1 MEGTQHL
8 FFTAA
13 AKSVNKTQLE
23 CQQPQHPL
31 QHHQLGNVWLVSP
44 ARTDGLVASTWNK
57 KELENLYWIHNL
69 DLSGYWKL
77 SRFHWMHVWTS
88 DSTENQCSNHFQLHP
103 KNIYIYILYIYVYH
117 WRNFTFPSFWGITR
131 SICKPLLRW
140 GAFALAVGC
149 NWANRGVRKWA
160 TPILHHFTMASSR
173 FISRCFP

>member
-1 MEGTQHL
+1 MLDRGTVHVYHSGYTWGEPWRVRTQHL

-77 SRFHWMHVWTS
+77 SRFHWMHVWTF

-103 KNIYIYILYIYVYH
+103 KNIYIYIVHICLSLKEFYFSIFLGGLLEASVSH
-117 WRNFTFPSFWGITR
+117 CFGEAPS
-131 SICKPLLRW
+131 L
-140 GAFALAVGC
+140 
-149 NWANRGVRKWA
+149 
-160 TPILHHFTMASSR
+160 
-173 FISRCFP
+173 